1 MAWTIEYTAT
11 ALNQL
16 RRLDRSIALP
26 IIDFM
31 DHRIAVRESPRDQGR
46 ALTGLLGGLR
56 RYRVGNHRVNCEIQD
71 DSRRIVIV
79 RLGSRADVYR

>member
-1 MAWTIEYTAT
+1 MAWAFEYTAT

-16 RRLDRSIALP
+16 RRLDRSIARR

-31 DHRIAVRESPRDQGR
+31 DHWIAVRENPRDLGR
-46 ALTGLLGGLR
+46 ALTGPLGGLW
-56 RYRVGNHRVNCEIQD
+56 RYRVGNHRVICEIQD
-71 DSRRIVIV
+71 DSRRILIV